1 MAVKNF
7 SSIGGFAVGK
17 KEVLNPSFELKN
29 IASIH
34 MTSDDF
40 TDASSDLW
48 ITKRTTTPTD
58 TQLRLSLDGSTNI
71 ATNTPDLGHN
81 SVAFIKGKVFGQETT
96 NNTYILASLIE
107 AVVTVDTNGV
117 PTLQP
122 QYENV
127 IHEHLPGTETWSVTP
142 VAFQIGG
149 GAYFSFDVSTVTT
162 VSTVKWVGIIEVTKV
177 ATA

>member
-71 ATNTPDLGHN
+71 ATNSPDLGHN
-81 SVAFIKGKVFGQETT
+81 SVAFIKGKVCLLYTSD
-96 NNTYILASLIE
+96 A
-107 AVVTVDTNGV
+107 AD
-117 PTLQP
+117 
-122 QYENV
+122 
-127 IHEHLPGTETWSVTP
+127 
-142 VAFQIGG
+142 
-149 GAYFSFDVSTVTT
+149 D
-162 VSTVKWVGIIEVTKV
+162 
-177 ATA
+177 